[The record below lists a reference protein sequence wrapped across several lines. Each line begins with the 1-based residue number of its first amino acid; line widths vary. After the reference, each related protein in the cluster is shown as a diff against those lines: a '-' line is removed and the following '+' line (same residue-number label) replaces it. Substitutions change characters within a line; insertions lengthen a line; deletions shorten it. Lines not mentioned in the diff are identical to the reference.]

1 MVSGKVVIKNPTGL
15 HLRPA
20 GLFCKTAMQFKSKI
34 TVHKKTRHEQVTATA
49 KSVLSVLGACIKS
62 GDEIEIVCEGED
74 EDKALEMMTG
84 LVLDG
89 LGE

>member
-20 GLFCKTAMQFKSKI
+20 GLFCKTALQYKSKI
-34 TVHKKTRHEQVTATA
+34 TVHKELRHEEITANA
-49 KSVLSVLGACIKS
+49 KSVLSVLGACVKS
-62 GDEIEIVCEGED
+62 GDEIEIICEGED
-74 EDKALEMMTG
+74 ETEALQAILQ
-84 LVLDG
+84 LVADR

>member
-20 GLFCKTAMQFKSKI
+20 GKI
-34 TVHKKTRHEQVTATA
+34 TVHKELRHEEITANA
-49 KSVLSVLGACIKS
+49 KSVLSVLGACVKS
-62 GDEIEIVCEGED
+62 GDEIEIICEGED
-74 EDKALEMMTG
+74 EAEALKAMLQ
-84 LVLDG
+84 LVMDG

>member
-1 MVSGKVVIKNPTGL
+1 MVKRKVTISNPTGL

-20 GLFCKTAMQFKSKI
+20 GMFCNIANRYECKVMFEYDNTTAN
-34 TVHKKTRHEQVTATA
+34 A

-62 GDEIEIVCEGED
+62 GDEIVLMCEGEG
-74 EDKALEMMTG
+74 EEEALKAMVEA
-84 LVLDG
+84 VESG

>member
-1 MVSGKVVIKNPTGL
+1 MVRQKVTISNPTGL

-20 GLFCKTAMQFKSKI
+20 GIFCNVANRYDCKVMFEYGNTNAN
-34 TVHKKTRHEQVTATA
+34 A

-62 GDEIEIVCEGED
+62 GDEIVLVCDGTGE
-74 EDKALEMMTG
+74 EEALKAMVEA
-84 LVLDG
+84 VESG

>member
-34 TVHKKTRHEQVTATA
+34 TVHKKTRHEDVTANA

-74 EDKALEMMTG
+74 EEKALEKMTG
-84 LVLDG
+84 LVIDG